1 MYYNLQVTLYETD
14 VISSLLSKFEEFV
27 CNQKVRFYLKIAVK
41 LRFSKKGTKPDESPT
56 LESGINVA
64 LQLLIF

>member
-41 LRFSKKGTKPDESPT
+41 LRFSKKGTKPDESP
-56 LESGINVA
+56 N
-64 LQLLIF
+64 